1 MEFTQEHEGIRRGV
15 KKFIDTEINPHVDEW
30 EEAGIFPAHELFKKM
45 GDQGYLGINKP
56 TKYGG
61 MGLDYSYQLV
71 FLETLGHITLRR
83 RADGDRRADRHGD
96 AGALPLRLRGAVQGV
111 PRALDQ
117 GRVRRLP
124 RRVGGRRRLRRR
136 LHQDHARR
144 RTATTTSST
153 AARCGPPAARRPTGC
168 ACSPTPSDGPGA
180 QEQVADLPADE
191 DQGRADRAQAR
202 QARHALLRHR
212 ADLLRGRAR
221 AAALSHRQ
229 GGRGLHLP
237 DAAVPGGAAVRGRRR
252 PRSPRSA

>member
-1 MEFTQEHEGIRRGV
+1 
-15 KKFIDTEINPHVDEW
+15 
-30 EEAGIFPAHELFKKM
+30 M
-45 GDQGYLGINKP
+45 GDLGYLGINKP
-56 TKYGG
+56 AKYGG
-61 MGLDYSYQLV
+61 MGLDYSYQMV
-71 FLETLGHITLRR
+71 FLETLGHIQLRR

-96 AGALPLRLRGAVQGV
+96 ARARPLRLGGAVQGV
-111 PRALDQ
+111 PRPLHQ
-117 GRVRRLP
+117 GRLRRLP

-136 LHQDHARR
+136 LDQDHGEEGRR
-144 RTATTTSST
+144 RLRHQRRQDVDHQRHPGRLDVP
-153 AARCGPPAARRPTGC
+153 ARQHVGRA
-168 ACSPTPSDGPGA
+168 GA

-191 DQGRADRAQAR
+191 DQGRADRPQAR

-221 AAALSHRQ
+221 AAALPDRQ